1 VKFLIAPVLALLSS
15 AAAAQTVS
23 AVPPMP
29 PSPPSAL
36 NRIAQSG
43 TLRVCTPGDYKPFS
57 FQRPD
62 GSFEGLDVDL
72 MGSLATALG
81 AKPLFVKTTWANL
94 MPDFVAGKCD
104 VAAGGI
110 SVTLERQKLAFFSA
124 PYMVNG
130 KTPLARCENVAK
142 YQSVEA
148 INRPEVRVIANP
160 GGSNERFAKTRL
172 QRAQLTVHRDNLTIF
187 DELIAG
193 RADVFVT
200 EAAEAVAQ
208 SRIHPEL
215 CAVNPEQPLQYAEMA
230 FLLPN
235 GDTVFKGFVDQW
247 LHLARAGGDYQVHAA
262 RWLGK

>member
-1 VKFLIAPVLALLSS
+1 MKFLIAPVFALLSS
-15 AAAAQTVS
+15 VAAAQTVS
-23 AVPPMP
+23 AVTSAPP
-29 PSPPSAL
+29 AL
-36 NRIAQSG
+36 NRVAQSG

-81 AKPLFVKTTWANL
+81 AKPQFVKTTWANL

-104 VAAGGI
+104 IAAGGI
-110 SVTLERQKLAFFSA
+110 SVTLERQKLAFFSV

-130 KTPLARCENVAK
+130 KTPIARCENAAK

-215 CAVNPEQPLQYAEMA
+215 CAINPEQPLQYAEMA
-230 FLLPN
+230 FLLPT

-262 RWLGK
+262 KWLGK

>member
-1 VKFLIAPVLALLSS
+1 MKFLIAPAFALLSS
-15 AAAAQTVS
+15 VAAAQTVS
-23 AVPPMP
+23 AVPST
-29 PSPPSAL
+29 PSPSAL
-36 NRIAQSG
+36 TRIAQGG

-72 MGSLATALG
+72 MGSLASALG
-81 AKPLFVKTTWANL
+81 AKPQFVKTSWANL

-104 VAAGGI
+104 IAAGGI
-110 SVTLERQKLAFFSA
+110 SVTLERQKQAFFSA

-130 KTPLARCENVAK
+130 KTPLARCENAAK
-142 YQSVEA
+142 YQSIDA

-160 GGSNERFAKTRL
+160 GGSNERFARSRL
-172 QRAQLTVHRDNLTIF
+172 QRARLTVHRDNLTIF
-187 DELIAG
+187 DELVAG

-215 CAVNPEQPLQYAEMA
+215 CAINPEQPLQYAEMA

-235 GDTVFKGFVDQW
+235 ADTVFKSFVDQW
-247 LHLARAGGDYQVHAA
+247 LHLARAGGEYQVHAA
-262 RWLGK
+262 KWLGK

>member
-1 VKFLIAPVLALLSS
+1 MKFLIAPVFALLSS
-15 AAAAQTVS
+15 IAAAQTVS
-23 AVPPMP
+23 AVP
-29 PSPPSAL
+29 SPLPSAL
-36 NRIAQSG
+36 SRVAESG

-57 FQRPD
+57 FLRAD

-72 MGSLATALG
+72 MGSLATAIG
-81 AKPLFVKTTWANL
+81 AKPQFVKTTWANL
-94 MPDFVAGKCD
+94 MKDFVAGKCD
-104 VAAGGI
+104 IAAGGI
-110 SVTLERQKLAFFSA
+110 SVTLERQKLAYFSA

-130 KTPLARCENVAK
+130 KTPIARCENAAK
-142 YQSVEA
+142 YQSIDA

-172 QRAQLTVHRDNLTIF
+172 QRAQLTIHRDNLTIF
-187 DELIAG
+187 DEVIAG

-235 GDTVFKGFVDQW
+235 ADSVFKGFVDQW
-247 LHLARAGGDYQVHAA
+247 LHLAKASGEYQVHAA
-262 RWLGK
+262 KWLGR

>member
-1 VKFLIAPVLALLSS
+1 MKFLIAPVFALLSS
-15 AAAAQTVS
+15 VAAAQTVS
-23 AVPPMP
+23 AVT
-29 PSPPSAL
+29 SAPSAL
-36 NRIAQSG
+36 NRVAQSG

-81 AKPLFVKTTWANL
+81 AKPQFVKTTWANL

-104 VAAGGI
+104 IAAGGI

-130 KTPLARCENVAK
+130 KTPIARCEIAAK
-142 YQSVEA
+142 YQSAEA

-172 QRAQLTVHRDNLTIF
+172 QRAQLTVHRDNVTIF

-215 CAVNPEQPLQYAEMA
+215 CAINPEQPLQYAEMA

-247 LHLARAGGDYQVHAA
+247 LHLAKAGGDYQAHAA

>member
-1 VKFLIAPVLALLSS
+1 M
-15 AAAAQTVS
+15 AAAQTVS
-23 AVPPMP
+23 AVTSAPP
-29 PSPPSAL
+29 AL
-36 NRIAQSG
+36 NRVAQSG

-81 AKPLFVKTTWANL
+81 AKPQFVKTTWANL

-104 VAAGGI
+104 IAAGGI
-110 SVTLERQKLAFFSA
+110 SVTLERQKLAFFSV

-130 KTPLARCENVAK
+130 KTPIARCENAAK

-215 CAVNPEQPLQYAEMA
+215 CAINPEQPLQYAEMA
-230 FLLPN
+230 FLLPT

-262 RWLGK
+262 KWLGK